1 MSTLRDQLLERRAA
15 EPAARHPLYTTGAH
29 VITLGVETAGG
40 SMWMLPWH
48 HFVFGQYQDEGDRER
63 LVLTF
68 VTHEV
73 VLRGANLG
81 VLMTEIVNQRL
92 DCVRAGPEK
101 YLPSLDDKPFVDE
114 IQVRPLAEPT
124 VAG

>member
-1 MSTLRDQLLERRAA
+1 MSTLRDQILERRAA
-15 EPAARHPLYTTGAH
+15 EPAAHHPLYTTGAH
-29 VITLGVETAGG
+29 VTTLSVETAGG

-48 HFVFGQYQDEGDRER
+48 HFVFGRHQDEGDRER

-68 VTHEV
+68 VAHEV

-81 VLMTEIVNQRL
+81 ALMTEIANQRL
-92 DCVRAGPEK
+92 GFVRAGPGR
-101 YLPSLDDKPFVDE
+101 YIQSLDEKPFVDD
-114 IQVRPLAEPT
+114 IHVQPLAEPV

>member
-15 EPAARHPLYTTGAH
+15 EPAARHPLYTIGAH

-73 VLRGANLG
+73 VLRGTNLG

-92 DCVRAGPEK
+92 DCVRAGPGK
-101 YLPSLDDKPFVDE
+101 YLQSLDDKPFVDD
-114 IQVRPLAEPT
+114 IHVRPLAEPT

>member
-1 MSTLRDQLLERRAA
+1 
-15 EPAARHPLYTTGAH
+15 
-29 VITLGVETAGG
+29 
-40 SMWMLPWH
+40 
-48 HFVFGQYQDEGDRER
+48 
-63 LVLTF
+63 
-68 VTHEV
+68 
-73 VLRGANLG
+73 
-81 VLMTEIVNQRL
+81 MTEIVNQRL